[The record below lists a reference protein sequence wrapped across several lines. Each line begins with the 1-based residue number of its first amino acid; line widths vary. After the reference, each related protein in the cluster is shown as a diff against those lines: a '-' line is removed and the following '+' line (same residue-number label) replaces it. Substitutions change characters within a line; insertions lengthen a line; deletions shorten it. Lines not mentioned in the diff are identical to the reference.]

1 MRRFSLLAFILLA
14 TAASAYAQFT
24 FTSID
29 YPGATFTTA
38 FGINNHGDIVG
49 AYRIEPPRHA
59 LLIKAGQFIP
69 LAPTT
74 ILGINFSEA
83 RDINDRGDIVGQFIG
98 DDGFFHGFLLSKG
111 VLTTLDFP
119 GASQTSAFGIN
130 EFGTVV
136 GAWDLLD
143 ADGNLLA
150 EHGFTWKNGAF
161 TEVNFPGSVDTA
173 VLGINARG
181 DFVGGWD
188 AGLDSQTH
196 GFVCSNGQC
205 FSFDVPFPGTI
216 FTQADRINVLGH
228 ITGIYIDADDVL
240 HGFLAVGANF
250 TSLDFP
256 AATSTSGWG
265 INSAGQIVG
274 VYGAADDSVHGY
286 LAQSNNK
293 AKSAT
298 PVATGETRRSGKV
311 VLAENVRKMLQQRPT
326 LGRSGQLDRQ

>member
-14 TAASAYAQFT
+14 TAWAYAQFT

-29 YPGATFTTA
+29 FPGATFTTA

-49 AYRIEPPRHA
+49 AYFIEPPRHA
-59 LLIKAGQFIP
+59 LLIKADQFIP

-74 ILGINFSEA
+74 ILGTNFSQA
-83 RDINDRGDIVGQFIG
+83 RDINDHGDIVGQFIG

-130 EFGTVV
+130 ESGTVV
-136 GAWDLLD
+136 GLWDLLD

-161 TEVNFPGSVDTA
+161 TEVNFPGSVDTG

-205 FSFDVPFPGTI
+205 LSFDVPFPEAA
-216 FTQADRINVLGH
+216 FTQADRINALGH
-228 ITGIYIDADDVL
+228 ITGIYGNETL
-240 HGFLAVGANF
+240 HGYLAVGSNF
-250 TSLDFP
+250 TRLDFP
-256 AATSTSGWG
+256 GSTATSAWG

-274 VYGAADDSVHGY
+274 VYGAADGSVHGY
-286 LAQSNNK
+286 LAQPNN
-293 AKSAT
+293 
-298 PVATGETRRSGKV
+298 
-311 VLAENVRKMLQQRPT
+311 
-326 LGRSGQLDRQ
+326 